1 MKMSVLKK
9 TILLSLWLHVN
20 TISLVTNIPMEVHQG
35 AR

>member
-1 MKMSVLKK
+1 MKVSVLKK

-20 TISLVTNIPMEVHQG
+20 AISPVTNIPMEVQQG